1 MAVNEW
7 KESGILRDDARVFP
21 PGIAEGE
28 LEKSYPEQLQTREIP
43 NKDILQ
49 HIIQAL
55 GHLLMTD
62 GDNPRRKASIKID
75 LLSYKWYESSMK
87 LAGSGST
94 ATLRKRP
101 DHPDESHLVLLPGN
115 KRRRTTSILLF
126 GASAMKGQN
135 TMMEGMSDKMNA
147 VERHSSFVRH
157 RRLDYDGI

>member
-75 LLSYKWYESSMK
+75 LLSYQWYAKSITK
-87 LAGSGST
+87 LSDSGSST
-94 ATLRKRP
+94 ALKKRSKRP
-101 DHPDESHLVLLPGN
+101 DWSHLIRSPAK
-115 KRRRTTSILLF
+115 KRCRL
-126 GASAMKGQN
+126 ASASLFSALAMKDQC
-135 TMMEGMSDKMNA
+135 TMSEGMLDELNVAK
-147 VERHSSFVRH
+147 RCSSFVKCR
-157 RRLDYDGI
+157 

>member
-62 GDNPRRKASIKID
+62 GDNPCCKASIKID
-75 LLSYKWYESSMK
+75 LLSYQWYVPRCI
-87 LAGSGST
+87 
-94 ATLRKRP
+94 RK
-101 DHPDESHLVLLPGN
+101 DHIVLMAELLPVCSS
-115 KRRRTTSILLF
+115 RRPPPPHARAQRAPNEPS
-126 GASAMKGQN
+126 
-135 TMMEGMSDKMNA
+135 
-147 VERHSSFVRH
+147 
-157 RRLDYDGI
+157 